1 MKTILEGAS
10 HTARA
15 RGIELYSIDVEGHEL
30 NVVASHDWHRLP
42 AKVVLVEM
50 NQKVTP
56 PPVQSQIRAVLRDKG
71 GLCYFGNSGHA
82 NEVWVDP
89 EYERKIAA
97 A

>member
-1 MKTILEGAS
+1 
-10 HTARA
+10 
-15 RGIELYSIDVEGHEL
+15 
-30 NVVASHDWHRLP
+30 
-42 AKVVLVEM
+42 M